1 MRLFAK
7 RSSLVH
13 VSGAILTMVVFAA
26 LAAILFLTP
35 VGGASAAQSLAPERI
50 AASVQASATADAPSP
65 VPIDRPAILHVPADA
80 ATIQAAVDRAV
91 PGQVILIAPGIY
103 HESVRVVSHAKSHL
117 TIRGEDRDRVILDGH
132 RASSDSYL
140 SNGIYIGRDAGGSSA
155 DYVMVENLSVRY
167 YAGNGVFWDHV
178 TGYRGSYLTVSNNGA
193 YGIYAFASSRGQFDH
208 DYTSGMPDSGFY
220 IGQCFPCD
228 ALISQ
233 VTAEGNGFGYSGTNA
248 GGNLVIRDSI
258 WAHNVAGIVPNSNDY
273 ERTPPQRQATITH
286 NVVVDNNNL
295 NAPHYALSTI
305 AFGSGIVAL
314 GGDDNL
320 IRDNTIAG
328 HQAYGILVVGSI
340 GDEVYIPRGN
350 TIIANSIT
358 DSGLAD
364 VAFAL
369 PAGPDNC
376 LANNRLSTTLP
387 AFLDVTHACGTAGAH
402 VSGGDVSALA
412 HTIGGFAR
420 AGTLGY
426 MFFKIP
432 YPASSKAIKERWKTY
447 PLPPA
452 QESMQESMPGSLLA
466 PPGALFTA
474 SWTSGAPQGAVSY
487 TASGGKAVAGVTL
500 TSLFDFLLGLY
511 SVVLPLVIFVGW
523 ILLAF
528 ADLARRDGLSPVRR
542 YGWMAAVFA
551 LPIVGAVAYFVLGR
565 PTMTRGARWM
575 LLAGSL
581 TVWLGM
587 TVLLLIL
594 SANISG

>member
-1 MRLFAK
+1 MRLFAS

-13 VSGAILTMVVFAA
+13 ITSAILTVVVFAA
-26 LAAILFLTP
+26 LAVALFLTP
-35 VGGASAAQSLAPERI
+35 VGGASAAQTLVPERI
-50 AASVQASATADAPSP
+50 AVSVQESAAEDAPP
-65 VPIDRPAILHVPADA
+65 ALPAGHPAILRVPADA

-103 HESVRVVSHAKSHL
+103 HESVRIVSRAKSHL
-117 TIRGEDRDRVILDGH
+117 TIRGEVRDQVILDGFLT
-132 RASSDSYL
+132 SSNSYL
-140 SNGIYIGRDAGGSSA
+140 GNGVYIGRDAEGSSA
-155 DYVMVENLSVRY
+155 DYVIVENLTVRH

-193 YGIYAFASSRGQFDH
+193 YGIYAFASRRGQFDH

-228 ALISQ
+228 ALISH
-233 VTAEGNGFGYSGTNA
+233 VRAEGNGFGYSGTNA

-273 ERTPPQRQATITH
+273 ERNPPQRQATITH
-286 NVVVDNNNL
+286 NLIVDNNNL

-305 AFGSGIVAL
+305 AFGSGIVSL
-314 GGDDNL
+314 GGNDNL
-320 IRDNTIAG
+320 IMDNTIEG
-328 HQAYGILVVGSI
+328 HQAYGILVEGSI
-340 GDEVYIPRGN
+340 GDEVYVPRGN
-350 TIIANSIT
+350 TIIANSIG
-358 DSGLAD
+358 DSELAD

-387 AFLDVTHACGTAGAH
+387 AFLDVTHACGTAGAR
-402 VSGGDVSALA
+402 VSGGDLSALA

-420 AGTLGY
+420 SGTLGR
-426 MFFKIP
+426 MFFNIP
-432 YPASSKAIKERWKTY
+432 YPASSKTIKERWKTY

-452 QESMQESMPGSLLA
+452 QEPMPGSLLA
-466 PPGALFTA
+466 PPSAVFTA
-474 SWTSGAPQGAVSY
+474 SWTSGAPEGAVSY

-500 TSLFDFLLGLY
+500 TSLFDLLLGLY
-511 SVVLPLVIFVGW
+511 SVVLPLVIFGGW

-528 ADLARRDGLSPVRR
+528 ADLARRDGLSPIRR

-551 LPIVGAVAYFVLGR
+551 LPIVGALAYYVLGR
-565 PTMTRGARWM
+565 PLMTRGARWM

-587 TVLLLIL
+587 TVLLLVL
-594 SANISG
+594 SANFSG